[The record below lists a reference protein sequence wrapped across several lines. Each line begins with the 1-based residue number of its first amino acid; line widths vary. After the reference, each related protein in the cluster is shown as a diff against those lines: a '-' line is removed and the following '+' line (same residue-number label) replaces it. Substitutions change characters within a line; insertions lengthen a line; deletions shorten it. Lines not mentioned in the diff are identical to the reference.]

1 MDNILQLK
9 ISLMHSKPPIW
20 RRVLVDKSITFA
32 DLHEIIQAA
41 MGWYNSHLHEFIV
54 DDQRLSV
61 PYDDPNEY
69 EVDIIDERKVKL
81 NKPIRAA
88 GQKFRYNYDFGDYWE
103 HQIVVEKLLPRDP
116 AIAYPTCIKGKG
128 NCPPEDCGGI
138 YGFYGLLEALADP
151 KHPDHEDM
159 REWVGEDYDP
169 DHFDLAEINQR
180 LAQRLDG

>member
-9 ISLMHSKPPIW
+9 ITLLHSKP
-20 RRVLVDKSITFA
+20 
-32 DLHEIIQAA
+32 
-41 MGWYNSHLHEFIV
+41 
-54 DDQRLSV
+54 
-61 PYDDPNEY
+61 
-69 EVDIIDERKVKL
+69 
-81 NKPIRAA
+81 PIRAA

-116 AIAYPTCIKGKG
+116 EIAYPTCIKGKG

-159 REWVGEDYDP
+159 REWVGEDYYP